1 MRPRPRRTCA
11 RKPGGRPPVTG
22 RLTHSVAMTDATPP
36 PNPRKVRLGLL
47 IIGVIL
53 VVAIILAIVVKDPV
67 GRAIFVAIMIL
78 AFVRMI
84 LLVNWLRRGGAPGTR
99 VD

>member
-1 MRPRPRRTCA
+1 
-11 RKPGGRPPVTG
+11 
-22 RLTHSVAMTDATPP
+22 MTEATPP
-36 PNPRKVRLGLL
+36 PNPRKVRLGLF

-53 VVAIILAIVVKDPV
+53 VAAIIMAIVVKDPV

-84 LLVNWLRRGGAPGTR
+84 LLVNWLRRGGAPGSR
-99 VD
+99 AE